1 MSAAHPPF
9 MTVPPLSRRGE
20 SLGTENAFV
29 VLAEVNALA
38 RSGKDIV
45 SFCIGQPDFPTPRN
59 IQDAAIAAIRDGKH
73 GYTPSAGI
81 DELRAAAAR
90 DLGQRRGLDIRP
102 DDVVVGA
109 GAKPFIAYTI
119 ASVTDYGVGDE
130 VIYPVPGF
138 PIYESQIVANGA
150 VPVPIFLREAR
161 DFAFDPAELEAKI
174 TAKTRLLILNSP
186 QNPTGGVLS
195 ASDLDAI
202 AEILR
207 AHPQIW
213 VFADEIYSRLIYG
226 GQFDSLATRAG
237 LTERTII
244 SDGASKTWAMTGWR
258 LGYVANRALA
268 PTFTRWITNTESCAS
283 QISQWAGVEAIN
295 GPQDSVADMHARFLE
310 RRDLI
315 VRLLNEVPGVTCRT
329 PGGAFYAWP
338 NVSEACAR
346 VGAAD
351 SEVFRKRLLHEA
363 GIAVLADIHFG
374 RRVPGDGQH
383 IRFSYATSNAAI
395 ESGIARLDAFV
406 RKHGR

>member
-1 MSAAHPPF
+1 MNAAHA
-9 MTVPPLSRRGE
+9 TLNSVPRLSRRGE

-38 RSGKDIV
+38 RSGRDIV
-45 SFCIGQPDFPTPRN
+45 SFCIGQPDFPTPAN
-59 IQDAAIAAIRDGKH
+59 IQDAAIEAIRAGKH

-81 DELRAAAAR
+81 DELRAAVAR
-90 DLGQRRGLDIRP
+90 DIGHRRGIDVRA

-150 VPVPIFLREAR
+150 VPVPIYLREAR
-161 DFAFDPAELEAKI
+161 DFAFDPGELEAKI
-174 TAKTRLLILNSP
+174 TPKTRLLILNAP

-202 AEILR
+202 ADILAR
-207 AHPQIW
+207 HPQVW
-213 VFADEIYSRLIYG
+213 VFADEIYSRLVYEG
-226 GQFDSLATRAG
+226 RFESLAAREAMQA
-237 LTERTII
+237 RTIVC
-244 SDGASKTWAMTGWR
+244 DGASKTWAMTGWR
-258 LGYVANRALA
+258 VGFVANHALA

-283 QISQWAGVEAIN
+283 QISQWAALEAIE
-295 GPQDSVADMHARFLE
+295 GPQESVAEMHARFRE

-315 VRLLNEVPGVTCRT
+315 VRLLNQVPGITCRS

-338 NVSEACAR
+338 NVTEACRR

-351 SEVFRKRLLHEA
+351 SEAFRKRLLDEA
-363 GIAVLADIHFG
+363 GVAVLADIHFG
-374 RRVPGDGQH
+374 RRVPGEGQH
-383 IRFSYATSNAAI
+383 VRFSYAASPQAI
-395 ESGIARLDAFV
+395 ENGIDRVDAFV
-406 RKHGR
+406 RRHAA